1 MTSQQDNNQDEEEAR
16 LSSSPLRQNSI
27 ITKNRSNSNNT
38 NNEKKED
45 ESQLDLLLTTS
56 STSSTNAN
64 NLQDHE
70 HPEELAR
77 EEDYS
82 PYPLLSNKEHFKQ
95 LFKITGPIVVSEVF
109 QNTLPVVDLAFVG
122 NLPGKNDLAAAAL
135 ATVWFNLWNATMLGF
150 MTSIDTML
158 SQSFGAKDLKAFS
171 IWTGNSIMVVIW
183 VSFVISG
190 LIALCEPCM
199 VLFGQDKTIA
209 AAAGEFSYRL
219 IPGLMPYYIFKT
231 LTKYLQTQ
239 NIVAPSVYIGLI
251 ANGFNVLINWVFIY
265 ELDMGLRGAP
275 WATTLTRFF
284 EMGLVMCY
292 IYWKRRDLV
301 MTIPS
306 FALENMRRTSLVPF
320 LRLSLSGALSFAF
333 EAWSFEITTILAGLI
348 STVALDAHVVTLSIA
363 TLIYLSFPFAVGIAT
378 SIRVGQLIG
387 EGSPA
392 DAKRSCVIAYGV
404 NFAVQLVLI
413 IVVLSCSRILGEL
426 FSSDKEVADLID
438 KLLPLSCIFMM
449 GDAFQAN
456 TGGTMRGLGRQQLVL
471 LLNILGF
478 WVLAMPIGAI
488 LTFALDIGVAGL
500 WWGFTIGIY
509 SAAIIGILFLWIRVD
524 WKEEASK
531 AKTRI
536 ATTERTNE

>member
-1 MTSQQDNNQDEEEAR
+1 MIPQNDNQDEEENFKSVVR
-16 LSSSPLRQNSI
+16 PLRA
-27 ITKNRSNSNNT
+27 KSNN
-38 NNEKKED
+38 ED
-45 ESQLDLLLTTS
+45 MNDKQKVVESQQEQEQQSALLLTS
-56 STSSTNAN
+56 SSSN
-64 NLQDHE
+64 NHLQDAGHS
-70 HPEELAR
+70 EELTH
-77 EEDYS
+77 EEEYNLH
-82 PYPLLSNKEHFKQ
+82 PLLSNKEHFQ
-95 LFKITGPIVVSEVF
+95 QILKITGPIVVSEVF

-150 MTSIDTML
+150 MTAIDTML
-158 SQSFGAKDLKAFS
+158 SQSFGAKDMKAFS
-171 IWTGNSIMVVIW
+171 IWAGNSIIVVIW
-183 VSFVISG
+183 VSVLISG

-199 VLFGQDKTIA
+199 VLFGQDKSIA

-219 IPGLMPYYIFKT
+219 IPGLMPYYIFKA

-251 ANGFNVLINWVFIY
+251 ANGFNALINWVFIY
-265 ELDMGLRGAP
+265 ELNMGLRGAP

-284 EMGLVMCY
+284 EMLLIMGY
-292 IYWKRRDLV
+292 IYWKRRELG
-301 MTIPS
+301 MTIPC
-306 FALENMRRTSLVPF
+306 FAMQNLKNRTTMVPF
-320 LRLSLSGALSFAF
+320 LKLSLSGAFSFAF

-387 EGSPA
+387 EGNPA
-392 DAKRSCVIAYGV
+392 DAKRSCLVAYGV
-404 NFAVQLVLI
+404 NFVVQVILI

-426 FSSDKEVADLID
+426 FSSDEEVADLIE
-438 KLLPLSCIFMM
+438 KLIPLSCIFMM

-456 TGGTMRGLGRQQLVL
+456 TGGAMRGLGRQQLVL

-488 LTFALDIGVAGL
+488 LTFVLDVGVAGL

-509 SAAIIGILFLWIRVD
+509 SAALIGI
-524 WKEEASK
+524 
-531 AKTRI
+531 
-536 ATTERTNE
+536 